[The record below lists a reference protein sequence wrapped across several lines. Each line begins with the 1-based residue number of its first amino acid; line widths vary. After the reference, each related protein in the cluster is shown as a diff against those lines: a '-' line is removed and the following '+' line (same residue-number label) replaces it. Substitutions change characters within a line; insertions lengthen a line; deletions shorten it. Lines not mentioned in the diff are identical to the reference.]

1 MNSLKD
7 KMIFNNR
14 YEIIEWLSREIG
26 HAHANEDTSRRLSD
40 AHEYVQ
46 KYCMLDG
53 WGKNVWHTIL
63 DDAIKMRKEKEE
75 QND

>member
-26 HAHANEDTSRRLSD
+26 HAHANEVTSERLSD

-46 KYCMLDG
+46 KYCMPDG
-53 WGKNVWHTIL
+53 WGHNVWHTIL

-75 QND
+75 QK